1 MLKGELI
8 FSALVFVISLFLFW
22 VTGSFAGQ
30 EFYGKLG
37 PAYWPRLILVCL
49 VVISGI
55 VSAGLIKKLSREKAW
70 GESLM
75 TMDRGK
81 VRFFAAIG
89 LIALYIFLLK
99 IMGFIIM
106 TPLFMIAFM
115 ILFGEKSKGWMIG
128 VSIGLTAIIV
138 ILFTKAMYVPLP
150 RGEWLFLKFS
160 HLFY

>member
-1 MLKGELI
+1 VLKGELV
-8 FSALVFVISLFLFW
+8 FSALVFLASLFLFW
-22 VTGSFAGQ
+22 VTGTFTGQ
-30 EFYGKLG
+30 ESYGKLG
-37 PAYWPRLILVCL
+37 PAYWPRIILVCL
-49 VVISGI
+49 VIMSGI
-55 VSAGLIKKLSREKAW
+55 VSVRTIKKLSTEKAW

-89 LIALYIFLLK
+89 LIVVYLFLLK

-115 ILFGEKSKGWMIG
+115 ILLGEKGKGWMIG
-128 VSIGLTAIIV
+128 VSIGMTAIIV